1 VREKTFRVAI
11 IGAGISGLAAAHK
24 FDELFSDNPGAL
36 ELSIFEAGSR
46 AGGTIKSYE
55 REGFLLEGGPDSF
68 ISEKPEAL
76 RLAARLGL
84 LDRLI
89 QTNAA
94 NRRSFIVRNGRLL
107 PVPEG
112 FQLLA
117 PSIIWPFISSPIFS
131 WRGKARMA
139 LDLVIPPKQLYPDSD
154 ESLASFVRRR
164 LGTEALDR
172 MAQPMIGGIYTA
184 DPEQL
189 SLRATMPRFLE
200 MEREH
205 GSVIRAMIARRR
217 RSQVQQTKDTSGARY
232 SLFLSFDRGIQVLVD
247 SLVSKIGHARI
258 RFNRTV
264 SSLRSLEAG
273 RWALGTNE
281 GNEGTFDA
289 VVIALPAHR
298 AAQLLDQVDSKIS
311 AALASIPYASTATIN
326 LAYNKADVPHP
337 LDGFGFVVPRIE
349 GRKIIACSFS
359 STKYPGRAP
368 QSGVL
373 LRAFAGGALQP
384 EIFDLNEAELL
395 RAVLDEMRALLG
407 ITAAPVFSIV
417 EKWPRSMAQ
426 YHLGHP
432 QLVSQLQ
439 TRVAAYR
446 GLQLAGNAYEGA
458 GIPDCIRSG
467 EAAADLLVGEFLA
480 ASSTQIAPPQVQS

>member
-1 VREKTFRVAI
+1 
-11 IGAGISGLAAAHK
+11 
-24 FDELFSDNPGAL
+24 
-36 ELSIFEAGSR
+36 
-46 AGGTIKSYE
+46 
-55 REGFLLEGGPDSF
+55 
-68 ISEKPEAL
+68 
-76 RLAARLGL
+76 
-84 LDRLI
+84 
-89 QTNAA
+89 
-94 NRRSFIVRNGRLL
+94 
-107 PVPEG
+107 
-112 FQLLA
+112 
-117 PSIIWPFISSPIFS
+117 
-131 WRGKARMA
+131 
-139 LDLVIPPKQLYPDSD
+139 
-154 ESLASFVRRR
+154 
-164 LGTEALDR
+164 
-172 MAQPMIGGIYTA
+172 
-184 DPEQL
+184 
-189 SLRATMPRFLE
+189 
-200 MEREH
+200 
-205 GSVIRAMIARRR
+205 
-217 RSQVQQTKDTSGARY
+217 
-232 SLFLSFDRGIQVLVD
+232 
-247 SLVSKIGHARI
+247 
-258 RFNRTV
+258 
-264 SSLRSLEAG
+264 
-273 RWALGTNE
+273 
-281 GNEGTFDA
+281 
-289 VVIALPAHR
+289 VIALPAHR

>member
-1 VREKTFRVAI
+1 
-11 IGAGISGLAAAHK
+11 
-24 FDELFSDNPGAL
+24 
-36 ELSIFEAGSR
+36 
-46 AGGTIKSYE
+46 
-55 REGFLLEGGPDSF
+55 
-68 ISEKPEAL
+68 
-76 RLAARLGL
+76 
-84 LDRLI
+84 
-89 QTNAA
+89 
-94 NRRSFIVRNGRLL
+94 
-107 PVPEG
+107 
-112 FQLLA
+112 
-117 PSIIWPFISSPIFS
+117 
-131 WRGKARMA
+131 
-139 LDLVIPPKQLYPDSD
+139 
-154 ESLASFVRRR
+154 
-164 LGTEALDR
+164 
-172 MAQPMIGGIYTA
+172 MIGGIYTA

-217 RSQVQQTKDTSGARY
+217 TSQVQQTKDTSGARY

-258 RFNRTV
+258 HFNRTV

-349 GRKIIACSFS
+349 GRRIIACSFS

-467 EAAADLLVGEFLA
+467 EAAADLLAGEFLSG
-480 ASSTQIAPPQVQS
+480 SSSQIVAPQVQD